1 MVRIKTSWTRLSVS
15 SRTWSSSE
23 VNISR
28 ILALD
33 VGDARIG
40 LALSDPLG
48 IIATPLTIITRQD
61 IDVDIQMIIDIVTKN
76 KVDRIIVGLPFSMD
90 GSLGA
95 QADKVRSFAGD
106 LSRRV
111 DVPLEYR
118 DERLST
124 VEAKRMLQEVG
135 KTSRTTRY
143 DAAAAAL
150 ILQGYLDDMR
160 PPQEYQE
167 DDISPAD

>member
-1 MVRIKTSWTRLSVS
+1 
-15 SRTWSSSE
+15 
-23 VNISR
+23 
-28 ILALD
+28 
-33 VGDARIG
+33 
-40 LALSDPLG
+40 
-48 IIATPLTIITRQD
+48 
-61 IDVDIQMIIDIVTKN
+61 VDIQAIIDVATKN

-90 GSLGA
+90 GTLGA

-111 DVPLEYR
+111 DIPLEYH
-118 DERLST
+118 DERLTT
-124 VEAKRMLQEVG
+124 VEAKRMLQEVR

-160 PPQEYQE
+160 PPQEYHE